1 MTITTEQTAAI
12 LSFISNNESRDSLAE
27 AIEAWNRYGFQQT
40 GTVELVCIDH
50 NQILISVDENDV
62 YEWFVITDG
71 IVIREEIICQ

>member
-27 AIEAWNRYGFQQT
+27 AIEAWNNSGFHQT
-40 GTVELVCIDH
+40 GTIELVCKD
-50 NQILISVDENDV
+50 NQILISVDENDI

-71 IVIREEIICQ
+71 VVIREEIICL

>member
-27 AIEAWNRYGFQQT
+27 AIEAWNNSGFQQT
-40 GTVELVCIDH
+40 GTIELVCKD

-71 IVIREEIICQ
+71 VVIREEIICL

>member
-1 MTITTEQTAAI
+1 MTITTEQAAAI

-27 AIEAWNRYGFQQT
+27 AIEAWNNSGFEQT
-40 GTVELVCIDH
+40 GTIELVCKD

-71 IVIREEIICQ
+71 VVIREEIICL

>member
-1 MTITTEQTAAI
+1 MTITTKQTAAI

-27 AIEAWNRYGFQQT
+27 AIEAWNNSGFEQT
-40 GTVELVCIDH
+40 GTIELVCKD

-71 IVIREEIICQ
+71 VVIREEIICL

>member
-27 AIEAWNRYGFQQT
+27 AIEAWNNSGFQQT
-40 GTVELVCIDH
+40 GTVELVCKD

-71 IVIREEIICQ
+71 VVIREEVICQ

>member
-27 AIEAWNRYGFQQT
+27 AIEAWNNSGFEQT
-40 GTVELVCIDH
+40 GTIELVCKD

-71 IVIREEIICQ
+71 VVIREEIICL